1 MIAISR
7 TFLFRTL
14 LACATVAMGAQAVAG
29 DVRFTVA
36 EYSPKTGPYFE
47 RVAAD
52 FEAANPGIN
61 INVEVVPWNDMQQRL
76 ITDLSANNVPDIAII
91 GTRWLVDFVAND
103 AVENFDDY
111 MSPEFRQRFI
121 PAFFGPGVLNGN
133 TYGLPVAASARA
145 MFYNKDLLDR
155 AGVSVPQTWEQLVD
169 ASRKISALG
178 GGVRGFGMQGKEI
191 ETDVYYYYA
200 FWSHG
205 GRLIDSD
212 GTSGLDSAA
221 GYQAAELYKSMIDE
235 GITQDGVTDY
245 TREDV
250 QNLFIEGRL
259 GFVFS
264 LPFLPNQIKEKNPSL
279 PYGVAAIPRA
289 TDQVTYGVTDSI
301 VMFSGAK
308 NKPEAWKFLD
318 HAFSDKWRRE
328 FTVLEGFLPVNAAVS
343 RDPHFVNDAD
353 LKVFSSLLPN
363 ARFAPTIEGW
373 EEIAQNVVNALQ
385 RVYTGEQDAKTALDD
400 AAQRINRIL

>member
-1 MIAISR
+1 MNRGIRKSFAA
-7 TFLFRTL
+7 
-14 LACATVAMGAQAVAG
+14 LACLSLSLAGVAQAG
-29 DVRFTVA
+29 DVRFVIA

-47 RVAAD
+47 KVAAD

-61 INVEVVPWNDMQQRL
+61 MILEVVPWNDMQQRL
-76 ITDLSANNVPDIAII
+76 ITDLAANNAPDIAII
-91 GTRWLVDFVAND
+91 GTRWLVDFVAQD

-111 MSPEFRQRFI
+111 MDPEFKGRFVES
-121 PAFFGPGVLNGN
+121 FFAPGVLNGN

-155 AGVSVPQTWEQLVD
+155 AGVSVPQTWDQLVE
-169 ASRKISALG
+169 ASRKISELG
-178 GGVRGFGMQGKEI
+178 GDVYGFGLQGKEI
-191 ETDVYYYYA
+191 ETDVYFYYA

-205 GRLIDSD
+205 GQLLNAS
-212 GTSGLDSAA
+212 GKSGLDSQA
-221 GYQAAELYKSMIDE
+221 GYDAAALYKRMIDN
-235 GITQDGVTDY
+235 GWTQPGVTDY

-264 LPFLPNQIKEKNPSL
+264 LPFLPNQIAEKNPSL
-279 PYGVAAIPRA
+279 NFGVAAIPRA
-289 TDQVTYGVTDSI
+289 SAQVTYGVTDSI
-301 VMFSGAK
+301 VLFSGGK

-328 FTVLEGFLPVNAAVS
+328 FTVTEGFLPVNAAVS
-343 RDPHFVNDAD
+343 RDPHFVNDEN
-353 LKVFSSLLPN
+353 LKVFASLLPD

-373 EEIAQNVVNALQ
+373 EEIAQTVSDSLQ
-385 RVYTGEQDAKTALDD
+385 RIYTGDQEPKAAIDD
-400 AAQRINRIL
+400 AAAKVNRIL